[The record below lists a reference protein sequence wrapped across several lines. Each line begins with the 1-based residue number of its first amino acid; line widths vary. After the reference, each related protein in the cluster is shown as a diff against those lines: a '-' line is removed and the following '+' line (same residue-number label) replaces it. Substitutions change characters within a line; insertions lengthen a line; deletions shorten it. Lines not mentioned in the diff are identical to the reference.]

1 MNDHSQRAHARFS
14 ASAAHRWFAC
24 PGSVA
29 LCESLPPAPESEYAK
44 EGTQAHE
51 LLEGYLARW
60 QAGHKDFDASDRWVS
75 APKDMRDAVQEC
87 VDYVLE
93 ILDQHDD
100 AQLYLEKQFQIP
112 SVAAPGDVW
121 GTSDIVI
128 YVPSWQLV
136 YIIDYKH
143 GAGKIVD
150 VGTRENPNKQL
161 MFYAYGVVSSF
172 PDWDVTEVVL
182 SIVQPRVNHAS
193 NTCYAELTVPTL
205 NIQNFW
211 FALEEEILECL
222 QPNAPLIPGE
232 EQCQF
237 CSAAVSCPAREK
249 MALAVIGSTF
259 DDVRMITKDS
269 FPDVEAMSV
278 DRLGHVLAMADLI
291 ENWFKAVRARGM
303 QLALAGTHVPGFK
316 IVEAMPRRSF
326 DLPEEP
332 NDEDILTVARNLAKI
347 AEGRIA
353 AINFTQRKLLGIGD
367 TEKLLKDDARE
378 NAPKGKKKEAV
389 EAVTKQFAFL
399 TTKKSS
405 GTLSLVPDDDARPAV
420 NRASDAFA
428 GVVPLP
434 YITGEE

>member
-14 ASAAHRWFAC
+14 ASTAHRWFAC

-29 LCESLPPAPESEYAK
+29 LCESLPPAPESEYAR
-44 EGTQAHE
+44 EGTRAHE
-51 LLEGYLARW
+51 LLEMYLRRW
-60 QAGHKDFDASDRWVS
+60 TEGHDDFAESSTWQE
-75 APKDMRDAVQEC
+75 APKEMREAVTEC
-87 VDYVLE
+87 VDYVVDLMDE
-93 ILDQHDD
+93 HED

-136 YIIDYKH
+136 YVIDYKH

-182 SIVQPRVNHAS
+182 SIVQPRVNHAD
-193 NTCYAELTVPTL
+193 NCCYKELCVPVADVEIFYVQIEAEIT
-205 NIQNFW
+205 
-211 FALEEEILECL
+211 ECL
-222 QPNAPLIPGE
+222 HPQAQLVPGE

-259 DDVRMITKDS
+259 DAVRMITKDS

-326 DLPEEP
+326 DLPEEATHV
-332 NDEDILTVARNLAKI
+332 DVYAVAARLAEITENRVKPSD
-347 AEGRIA
+347 
-353 AINFTQRKLLGIGD
+353 FTQMKLKGIGD

-434 YITGEE
+434 HITGEK